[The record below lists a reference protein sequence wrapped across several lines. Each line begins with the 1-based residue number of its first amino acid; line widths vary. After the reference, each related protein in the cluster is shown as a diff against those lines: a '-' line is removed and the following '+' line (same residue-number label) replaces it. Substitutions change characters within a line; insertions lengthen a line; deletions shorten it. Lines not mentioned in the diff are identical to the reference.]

1 MWYGH
6 VAVADGGPV
15 HLWDTKPVEKPG
27 CASAVPSNPNS
38 RLGSL
43 TDRKRSPFRQGRDK
57 MAAIAQDTKMF
68 AGIDVSKD
76 KLDVHLHPAGEHF
89 TVAQDDEGF
98 ALLVARLKKHKLA
111 VAAIEATGGF
121 EAGAVAALAAA
132 GLPVAVVNP
141 KQVRNF
147 AKALSLNAKTDAIDA
162 RVIAL
167 FAEAVKVEIRPL
179 PDQDTLALSELLAR
193 RRQVVRMITAEKSR
207 AMRNAS
213 NSFLQKSIGRVIAA
227 LERELAELDATLDK
241 TVKGLPVWRENED
254 LLSSVPGIGRVIART
269 MLAEMP
275 ELGRLGRRE
284 VAALAGL
291 APWTRTS
298 GQYRGKSMIGGGR
311 SNCRA
316 ALYMGALTAMR
327 HNQDLRAFA
336 ERLLNAGK
344 SKKTVI
350 IAVAR
355 KLLTI
360 LNAIL
365 RDRRP
370 WLPTNA

>member
-1 MWYGH
+1 
-6 VAVADGGPV
+6 
-15 HLWDTKPVEKPG
+15 
-27 CASAVPSNPNS
+27 
-38 RLGSL
+38 
-43 TDRKRSPFRQGRDK
+43 

>member
-1 MWYGH
+1 
-6 VAVADGGPV
+6 
-15 HLWDTKPVEKPG
+15 
-27 CASAVPSNPNS
+27 
-38 RLGSL
+38 
-43 TDRKRSPFRQGRDK
+43 

-89 TVAQDDEGF
+89 TVAQDDQGF
-98 ALLVARLKKHKLA
+98 ALLVERLKRRKLA

-167 FAEAVKVEIRPL
+167 FAEAVKVEVRPL

-241 TVKGLPVWRENED
+241 TVKGLPVWRENEE

-327 HNQDLRAFA
+327 HNQGLRAFA